1 MGVLAVFLGRCPIS
15 PAPASGI
22 AKPAS
27 RQSAHIKRLARLRAR
42 MDEENIGALLVIAL
56 PNVQYLTGFSGSAG
70 ALLVTA
76 SQSTFFTDTRYDLQV
91 REEVRD
97 SRVVIAK
104 EYAGVAAAKQAAR
117 LRGRRVGIEADT
129 LPFAAYQRMKE
140 LLPKKRLV
148 PTQGFVEV
156 LRMEKDEGEIALI
169 RKAVELG
176 SRALEET
183 LTLLRPGMTELE
195 IAAEIEYRMRRYGG
209 ERPSFETIVAT
220 GPRAALPHARATTRR
235 IRPKEFI
242 LLDLG
247 VILSG
252 YASDMTRTV
261 FLGKAPAKAARMYR
275 AVKEAVEEAE
285 QQVAAGRTAESV
297 DKAARRVLRRYGYER
312 YFTHGLGHGLGMEV
326 HELPRIG
333 RGQAAPLP
341 EGATITIEPGV
352 YLEGYGGVRIEDVVV
367 VRKTG
372 AEVLTPTSKELMEL

>member
-1 MGVLAVFLGRCPIS
+1 MA
-15 PAPASGI
+15 
-22 AKPAS
+22 
-27 RQSAHIKRLARLRAR
+27 
-42 MDEENIGALLVIAL
+42 EEKVGGFVVTSL
-56 PNVQYLTGFSGSAG
+56 PNVQYLTGFTGSAG
-70 ALLVTA
+70 ALLVTNSRA
-76 SQSTFFTDTRYDLQV
+76 TFFTDTRYALQV
-91 REEVRD
+91 REEVRN

-104 EYAGVAAAKQAAR
+104 EAASVAAAKQAAR
-117 LRGRRVGIEADT
+117 LRSSRIGMEADT
-129 LPFAAYQRMKE
+129 LPFASYRRMKE
-140 LLPKKRLV
+140 LLPKKKLV
-148 PTQGFVEV
+148 PTRGLVEA
-156 LRMEKDEGEIALI
+156 LRVEKDEMEIALI
-169 RKAVELG
+169 RNAVHLG

-183 LTLLRPGMTELE
+183 LPLLRPGMAELE
-195 IAAEIEYRMRRYGG
+195 VAAEIEYRMRRYGG

-285 QQVAAGRTAESV
+285 QHVVAGRSAESV

-333 RGQAAPLP
+333 RGQTAPLP
-341 EGATITIEPGV
+341 EGAAITIEPGV

-372 AEVLTPTSKELMEL
+372 AELLTPTSKELMEL

>member
-1 MGVLAVFLGRCPIS
+1 MVKEKV
-15 PAPASGI
+15 
-22 AKPAS
+22 
-27 RQSAHIKRLARLRAR
+27 
-42 MDEENIGALLVIAL
+42 DALVVTFL

-70 ALLVTA
+70 ALLVT
-76 SQSTFFTDTRYDLQV
+76 STNSIFFTDTRYDLQV

-97 SRVVIAK
+97 SQVVIAK
-104 EYAGVAAAKQAAR
+104 ESAGVAAAKQAAR
-117 LRGRRVGIEADT
+117 LRVKRVGMEADT
-129 LPFAAYQRMKE
+129 LPYAGHQRLKE
-140 LLPKKRLV
+140 LLPSKKLV
-148 PTQGFVEV
+148 PTRGWVET
-156 LRMEKDEGEIALI
+156 LRIEKDEREIALI

-176 SRALEET
+176 SRAMEET

-195 IAAEIEYRMRRYGG
+195 VAAEIEFRMRRYGG

-261 FLGKAPAKAARMYR
+261 FLGKAPAKAARIYR

-285 QQVAAGRTAESV
+285 EHVVAGRAAESV
-297 DKAARRVLRRYGYER
+297 DKAARKVLRRYGYER

-333 RGQAAPLP
+333 KGQTAPLP
-341 EGATITIEPGV
+341 EAATITIEPGV
-352 YLEGYGGVRIEDVVV
+352 YMEGYGGVRIEDVVV
-367 VRKTG
+367 VRKGG
-372 AEVLTPTSKELMEL
+372 AELLTPTSKDLMEL